1 MGQLQENLE
10 SRQINKNQKYVSDN
24 LETIVNYTKKN
35 QIFFNETST
44 K

>member
-35 QIFFNETST
+35 QNFF
-44 K
+44 